1 MQPVPASP
9 DITHPLR
16 PFVRSSEG
24 PVRALVA
31 SVEREGSGGLHF
43 RYVLDAD
50 LSTVRIPAFSVPR
63 QADELWKHTCFE
75 AFVAGPPHDERYR
88 ELNFSPS
95 TQWAAYSF
103 ERYRTSMTTVPL
115 PSAPRVDVT
124 RSGSQLVVDARVGMP
139 ELLPE
144 SWRASGT
151 TLRVALS
158 AVIED
163 ESGRIFYW
171 ALKHAPDKPDF
182 HHAAGFI
189 LEV

>member
-1 MQPVPASP
+1 MQSMPASR

-16 PFVRSSEG
+16 PFDRSSEG
-24 PVRALVA
+24 PVRALAA
-31 SVEREGSGGLHF
+31 SVAREGAGGLHF

-50 LSTVRIPAFSVPR
+50 LSAVRIPAFSAPR

-75 AFVAGPPHDERYR
+75 AFIAGPPRDEAYR

-95 TQWAAYSF
+95 TEWAAYAF
-103 ERYRTSMTTVPL
+103 ERYRTGMRPVGL
-115 PSAPRVDVT
+115 PSPPRVELS
-124 RSGSQLVVDARVGMP
+124 RSGSQLTVEARVGVQA
-139 ELLPE
+139 LLPE
-144 SWRASGT
+144 SWHASGAP
-151 TLRVALS
+151 LRIALS

-163 ESGRIFYW
+163 ESGRISYW